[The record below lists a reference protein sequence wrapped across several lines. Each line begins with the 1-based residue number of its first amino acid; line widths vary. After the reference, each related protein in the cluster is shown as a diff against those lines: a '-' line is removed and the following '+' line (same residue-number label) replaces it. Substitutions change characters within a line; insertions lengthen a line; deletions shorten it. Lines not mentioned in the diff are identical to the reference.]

1 MIPIHECAVPL
12 RVLVALSCAMALG
25 CSTPRGERVPE
36 SQAALSRPEAD
47 PACWGTVQDRLVVH
61 GIQEVTVRIT
71 VDRTGNVR
79 LVQFLSPDL
88 SPAAE
93 RDLRRACESCAWKPG
108 LTERGAPA
116 ETSTATFVI
125 PSRGERR

>member
-1 MIPIHECAVPL
+1 
-12 RVLVALSCAMALG
+12 MALG

-36 SQAALSRPEAD
+36 SQASVSRPEPD
-47 PACWGTVQDRLVVH
+47 PECWGTVQDRLLVH
-61 GIQEVTVRIT
+61 GIQEVTIRIT
-71 VDRTGNVR
+71 VDRIGKVR

-93 RDLRRACESCAWKPG
+93 RDLRIACESCTWKPG
-108 LTERGAPA
+108 LAERGAPA
-116 ETSTATFVI
+116 ETSSVTFVV